1 MRTLLVLL
9 LVPLGTVAAQD
20 YGSVVIT
27 ELMIDPTPVK
37 GLPDAEYLE
46 LYNRTSAAISLK
58 NWKLVIGSRN
68 ITLPDSVLPAN
79 SYLLVSA
86 RSTLPLLT
94 LYGPCLGVSSLS
106 LPNEGATVSLYNANG
121 KLQFSMT
128 YSNRWWPAEFRDGGY
143 SIEMADISNYCNE
156 TNNWLVSGDKK
167 GGTPGAIN
175 SVTASKPDNSPPFLE
190 QLEINSASAIT
201 IRMNERLDSNAVN
214 GAIFELSG
222 RTITAK
228 KLETPSF
235 AAIQLSLDSPL
246 LPEQSYQLTINNLS
260 DCAGNLTR
268 EIKISFGLPS
278 EPDSGDVVI
287 NEVLFN
293 PRTSGVDFVEIYN
306 ASSRYINLNGWK
318 LGTMK
323 DNSPDNLRIIA
334 EKDRLINPFSFL
346 AISIDSKIIEEQY
359 PTQREQ
365 KLLTVSTLP
374 PYPNEKGDV
383 TLVNGTG
390 KLMDHFSYSATYHS
404 PFLSELKGVSLER
417 LEAKQPTNQSTNWQS
432 ASATAGYA
440 TPGYANSQGTP
451 ATTSD
456 EFTIIPEAFTPD
468 GDGIDDVTIFHYSQ
482 SSSGKSADLLI
493 FDSGGRLVKTL
504 LKNQVIGTNGT
515 IQWDG
520 TDDQGKAVR
529 MGYYLVIIKTLDTN
543 GTINQYKK
551 RVVVALP

>member
-1 MRTLLVLL
+1 MRILLVLL
-9 LVPLGTVAAQD
+9 LVPLGTVAAQH
-20 YGSVVIT
+20 YGSIVIT

-37 GLPDAEYLE
+37 RLPDAEYLE
-46 LYNRTSAAISLK
+46 LYNRTSITISLK
-58 NWKLVIGSRN
+58 NWKLITGSRSVA
-68 ITLPDSVLPAN
+68 LPDSVLPAN
-79 SYLLVSA
+79 SYLIVCA

-94 LYGPCLGVSSLS
+94 PYGRCLGVNSLS

-121 KLQFSMT
+121 KLQFSIT
-128 YSNRWWPAEFRDGGY
+128 YSNRWWPAEYRDGGY

-156 TNNWLVSGDKK
+156 TNNWLVSSDEK
-167 GGTPGAIN
+167 GGTPGEIN
-175 SVTASKPDNSPPFLE
+175 SVTAYNRDTSPPLLE
-190 QLEINSASAIT
+190 QLEINSSSAIT

-214 GAIFELSG
+214 GAFFELPG
-222 RTITAK
+222 RTITSK

-246 LPEQSYQLTINNLS
+246 LPEQSYQLTVNNLS

-318 LGTMK
+318 LGNMK
-323 DNSPDNLRIIA
+323 DNAPDNLRIIA

-346 AISIDSKIIEEQY
+346 VVSIDSKILEEQY
-359 PTQREQ
+359 PSQRER

-374 PYPNEKGDV
+374 AYPNEKGDV
-383 TLVNGTG
+383 SLVNGTG

-432 ASATAGYA
+432 ASATTGYA

-451 ATTSD
+451 AATTD
-456 EFTIIPEAFTPD
+456 EFSILPEAFTPD
-468 GDGIDDVTIFHYSQ
+468 GDGVDDVTTFHYAQ
-482 SSSGKSADLLI
+482 SSSGKRADLLI
-493 FDSGGRLVKTL
+493 FDSGGLLVKTL